1 MRKITLPFMLFIGFA
16 AFAQFPQDFEGTF
29 PPTGWA
35 VYRGVNNL
43 GIDNDWT
50 VTTIGVA
57 TGLQAAYVDY
67 EAVTAGELAQD
78 WLVSPAY
85 TVKAPKTLMAFY
97 QGQDDPTDY
106 GSTYTIRVSTT
117 SQTDINSFTIVDT
130 QTESDFTIEMTTR
143 TVDLSAYVGQTI
155 YIAFVLE
162 NNKGDSWAID
172 GIDFISTTDI
182 APGCVS
188 NPSPADGAL
197 NLPIGTT
204 TFSWTAPKTGGPV
217 TLYNIYS
224 GATPDAV
231 TDFITSTTMPSV
243 DLSLVD
249 FSTTYYWK
257 VVAVNLVGSATDCAV
272 WSYTSQSPPG
282 FCLAASGGQYPKDA
296 YTPEILDGV
305 TENSIVSDG
314 FAGEYSVVN
323 VLSGQTYTFTSGT
336 TDFITI
342 GNEGGDTSLLAGAS
356 PLTWVSDISGAIR
369 FYSHVDDQ
377 CGEEQVGRTR
387 SIICGIALATNTFD
401 TASFHTYPNPVKDIL
416 NISYDKNIYNVAVF
430 NVLGQE
436 VMTKSVKQNQSQV
449 DMSHLSNG
457 TYMVKVT
464 SDSQLKM
471 IKVIKG

>member
-1 MRKITLPFMLFIGFA
+1 MKKITLLFMLFIGFS

-35 VYRGVNNL
+35 VYRGANDL
-43 GIDNDWT
+43 GIESDWT
-50 VTTIGVA
+50 ATTVGVA

-67 EAVTAGELAQD
+67 EAVTAGELAED

-85 TVKAPKTLMAFY
+85 TVTAPNTLMAFY

-117 SQTDINSFTIVDT
+117 SQIDINSFTIVDT

-143 TVDLSAYVGQTI
+143 TVDLSAYAGQTI

-162 NNKGDSWAID
+162 NNEGDAWAID
-172 GIDFISTTDI
+172 GIDFISNTVI

-188 NPSPADGAL
+188 NPSPADAAL
-197 NLPIGTT
+197 EVPIGAT
-204 TFSWTAPKTGGPV
+204 TFSWTAPTTGGPV

-224 GATPDAV
+224 GATSDAV
-231 TDFITSTTMPSV
+231 TDFITSTTTPSV
-243 DLSLVD
+243 DLSLAD
-249 FSTTYYWK
+249 FSTTFYWK

-272 WSYTSQSPPG
+272 WSFTTQSPPG
-282 FCLAASGGQYPKDA
+282 YCLAASGGQYPADA

-305 TENSIVSDG
+305 TENIIVSDG

-342 GNEGGDTSLLAGAS
+342 GNEAGDTSLIAGAS
-356 PLTWVSDISGAIR
+356 PLTWVSDISGVIR

-377 CGEEQVGRTR
+377 CGEENIERPRTVI
-387 SIICGIALATNTFD
+387 SDPLLATDTFNS
-401 TASFHTYPNPVKDIL
+401 ASFHTFPNPVKDIL
-416 NISYDKNIYNVAVF
+416 NISYDKNISNVAVF
-430 NVLGQE
+430 NLLGQE

-464 SDSQLKM
+464 SDNQVKT